1 MKILKIL
8 SAGLVLV
15 LALVIWLA
23 PIGPMPGFF
32 IGGTEADV
40 PDTWGDTSSIHEVR
54 LKASSGLLPRVVII
68 WVVQVEGDLHVV
80 GAKDSGWVSM
90 LSQGGTALVRMGDET
105 YALQASE
112 TTQDFE
118 LILQAYIDK
127 YRADYPDIIDG
138 FPSLEEAKGT
148 VAVFRLSRE

>member
-1 MKILKIL
+1 MKILKIVLPILLL
-8 SAGLVLV
+8 S
-15 LALVIWLA
+15 LALLIWLL

-32 IGGTEADV
+32 IGGTVTDV
-40 PDTWGDTSSIHEVR
+40 PENWGDTSSIHEVR

-68 WVVQVEGDLHVV
+68 WVIQVEGDLHVV